1 MKMPAR
7 TRSGKSAP
15 APGSDT
21 TERNSR
27 RAVAALTETHAAV
40 AALTETHA
48 AVATLTET
56 HAAQHRWCC
65 RACITGDGGADGRK
79 AARLSEMV
87 RAAGRTPR
95 LAQTQAKLTQML
107 QLRDKRRPFS

>member
-1 MKMPAR
+1 MKMRAR

-48 AVATLTET
+48 A
-56 HAAQHRWCC
+56 QHRWCC
-65 RACITGDGGADGRK
+65 RACIMGDGGADGRK

>member
-40 AALTETHA
+40 GALTETHAAVATLTETHA

-79 AARLSEMV
+79 AARLSETV

-95 LAQTQAKLTQML
+95 LA
-107 QLRDKRRPFS
+107 